1 MRMGSE
7 LAAEQLN
14 ENTLETAQ
22 IAVQP
27 MIPSVDSSSIQP
39 TAQSTP
45 QNNAQSTAQPTVR
58 LTTRLSMN
66 ELTERILEMAQTG
79 VYRESLFDAFRPVAT
94 KKQIKSAIALAKQF
108 GLHSDASL
116 RDAELGTYYQVDS
129 RMVQSFQSAI
139 AGSLMLSAGDDMAQ
153 KVTLATRTVKLM
165 LLVSG
170 GSAIALLFI
179 GGGYVITGKGETAV
193 AWWTSAL
200 CAGGI
205 WLWQK
210 NVAKPLL

>member
-1 MRMGSE
+1 MSRE
-7 LAAEQLN
+7 QQAEQTIPPTALPAVSSASSVA
-14 ENTLETAQ
+14 TAQ
-22 IAVQP
+22 TVAPVAAAQ
-27 MIPSVDSSSIQP
+27 MRGQP
-39 TAQSTP
+39 TI
-45 QNNAQSTAQPTVR
+45 R

-79 VYRESLFDAFRPVAT
+79 IYRESLFEAFRPVAT

-108 GLHSDASL
+108 GLHSEASL
-116 RDAELGTYYQVDS
+116 RDAELGTYYQVDV
-129 RMVQSFQSAI
+129 RRVQSFQAAI
-139 AGSLMLSAGDDMAQ
+139 ADSLVLSAGDDMAQ
-153 KVTLATRTVKLM
+153 KVMLATRIVKLM

-170 GSAIALLFI
+170 ASAIALLFI
-179 GGGYVITGKGETAV
+179 GGGYIITGKGETA
-193 AWWTSAL
+193 ALWWTSAL